1 MIWNSFLF
9 NKTNKWL
16 SYNLWFTY
24 IHLYKVLFFFNFTIL
39 KNCKILYKFKQN
51 KLNLYRNNSKTNFL
65 LNKTKVRFSY
75 YIDLYCVEFLNQLIL
90 LNLYFLT
97 NLYFYKNSDD
107 NKDVDDTYFFND
119 DEFFQNEEED
129 TVDNNQEFQVSSNF
143 FNNNKDFMYLNFF

>member
-9 NKTNKWL
+9 SKTNKWL

-39 KNCKILYKFKQN
+39 KNCKILYQFKQN
-51 KLNLYRNNSKTNFL
+51 KLNLYKNNNKTKFL

-75 YIDLYCVEFLNQLIL
+75 YIDLYCIEFLNQLIL

-107 NKDVDDTYFFND
+107 NEDIEESYFFND
-119 DEFFQNEEED
+119 DEYLQDEGESTFDN
-129 TVDNNQEFQVSSNF
+129 DNNFQVSSYF
-143 FNNNKDFMYLNFF
+143 FDKKKEFTYLNFF